1 MAGKDKEANMEEML
15 RSEKLE
21 FTYTIEEEDGTVA
34 ETMYALQ
41 GVDISVQK
49 GEFIVILG
57 HNGSGKS
64 TFARHINALLEP
76 SGGTLWIQG
85 MNTREE
91 DKIWLIRQK
100 AGMIFQNPDNQM
112 IASVVEEDV
121 AFGPEN
127 LGMQPERIR
136 ASVKEALEAV
146 GMMEYRKSAPTRL
159 SGGQKQRIAIAGVLA
174 MKPECIVL
182 DEPTAMLDPKGR
194 KEVMKTLWKLNKE
207 DKMTVIHITH
217 YMEEAVN
224 ADRIIVMDHGKV
236 VLEGTPRQVFT
247 EVELLKQYGLDVPQM
262 TELAYRLRKDGLNV
276 PADIL
281 TTEEMVNAL
290 CQLK

>member
-76 SGGTLWIQG
+76 SGGTLWIQR